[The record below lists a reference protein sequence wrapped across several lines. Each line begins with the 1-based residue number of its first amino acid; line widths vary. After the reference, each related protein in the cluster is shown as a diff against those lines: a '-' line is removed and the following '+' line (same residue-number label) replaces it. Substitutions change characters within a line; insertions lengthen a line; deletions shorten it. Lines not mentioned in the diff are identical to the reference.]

1 MWVFSFRNKVRLC
14 SAIFATLIFFDIVAF
29 FDALSQEQ
37 GAGSQKGEQ
46 SYDIE
51 REIIN
56 RSPNKTTSTKEETV
70 DGEMVHNIAILLV
83 EVFGLTIVLVGDH
96 ILISSYPHMI
106 IFTYHNILIS
116 WWRCWA
122 SQSFWYILLICP
134 HILIFSY
141 PNILIFSC
149 SHIIIF
155 ACHNILI
162 SSYSHI

>member
-51 REIIN
+51 REIII
-56 RSPNKTTSTKEETV
+56 RSPNKTMSTKEDTV

-96 ILISSYPHMI
+96 ILISSYDHKF
-106 IFTYHNILIS
+106 IFTYRNILIS
-116 WWRCWA
+116 L
-122 SQSFWYILLICP
+122 YPGGGVGP
-134 HILIFSY
+134 HNPSGIFSSY
-141 PNILIFSC
+141 VLISSYF
-149 SHIIIF
+149 HIQ
-155 ACHNILI
+155 I
-162 SSYSHI
+162 SSYSHVLIS